1 MYSFRI
7 YVLIIFEFV
16 VLPNSKNH
24 TPKMAQSRSWCFTL
38 NNFSTPE
45 YDSILSLAD
54 TDDVEYLCCG
64 KEVGE
69 NGTPH
74 LQGFIIFSSSRR
86 FRSAK
91 SLISNRAHVERAR
104 GSANQASE
112 YCKKD
117 GDFIEVGSLPGGR
130 TANRGQFDVFVEWVK
145 GFWASTGRTPGER
158 DIALQFPALYCRYS
172 RNLKALADYNCPPA
186 VIQDGDLRAWQSEL
200 HELIVN
206 NEPDDRIIN
215 FVIDPEGGKGKSFF
229 YRWFYSKYPEKTQ
242 LLSVGKR
249 DDLAHALDVTKSVFL
264 FNVPRG
270 GMEHLQYT
278 ILEQIKDKVIF
289 SPKYNSQTKLLYK
302 NAHVV
307 VFCNEE
313 PDHSKM
319 TEDRFNS
326 IRI

>member
-1 MYSFRI
+1 
-7 YVLIIFEFV
+7 
-16 VLPNSKNH
+16 
-24 TPKMAQSRSWCFTL
+24 MAQSRSWCFTL
-38 NNFSTPE
+38 NNYSTGE
-45 YDSILSLAD
+45 YDSLSLLAQSNE
-54 TDDVEYLCCG
+54 VEYFIIG
-64 KEVGE
+64 KETGE

-74 LQGFIIFSSSRR
+74 LQGYVIFTSSRR

-91 SLISNRAHVERAR
+91 SLISSRAHVERAR
-104 GSANQASE
+104 GSPSQASE

-117 GDFIEVGSLPGGR
+117 GDFVEFGTPPAVR
-130 TANRGQFDVFVEWVK
+130 NANRGQFDVYIEWVK

-158 DIALQFPALYCRYS
+158 DIALQFPALFCRYS

-186 VIQDGDLRAWQSEL
+186 VIQVGDLRAWQLEL
-200 HELIVN
+200 HELI
-206 NEPDDRIIN
+206 EDGESDDRIIN
-215 FVIDPEGGKGKSFF
+215 FVVDPEGGKGKSFF

-249 DDLAHALDVTKSVFL
+249 DDLAHALDVTKSIFL

-302 NAHVV
+302 NSHVV

-313 PDHSKM
+313 PDMTKM
-319 TEDRFNS
+319 TQDRFNI